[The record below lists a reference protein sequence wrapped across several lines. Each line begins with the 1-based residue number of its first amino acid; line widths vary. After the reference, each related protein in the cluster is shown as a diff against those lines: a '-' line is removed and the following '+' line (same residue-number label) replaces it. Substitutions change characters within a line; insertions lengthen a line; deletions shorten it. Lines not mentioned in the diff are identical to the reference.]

1 MGHCPSIDM
10 KVLIVRFSSIGDIV
24 LTTPVIRI
32 LKSRPETL
40 VHYVVF
46 RKFSQVLKHNPYI
59 DKVITVD
66 RSIREVIPELRSYD
80 YDLIIDLHR
89 NIRTLSLKLRLLKPF
104 VTFRKLNLRKLL
116 LVVFRLNYMPE
127 VHVVD
132 RYLKTLDKLML
143 TNDFLG
149 LDYHIADADFHALD
163 QLPPW
168 CNEGYYAIVVGGR
181 YPTKIFPPA
190 KVREVVMQLNKP
202 VVLVGGQ
209 EDFGR
214 GAEICEEI
222 PAEKAFNACGRFSL
236 NESAAIIAKASVVLT
251 NDTGLMHIA
260 AAFKKKIVSVWGNT
274 VPALGMTPYL
284 PLHLQ
289 HRSVIIQR
297 DDVKCRPCSKL
308 GYDKCP
314 RRHFDC
320 MLNIDPADVASAM
333 HQLEIMPDQR

>member
-1 MGHCPSIDM
+1 M

-32 LKSRPETL
+32 LKSRPDTV
-40 VHYVVF
+40 VHYLVF

-59 DKVITVD
+59 DKVITID
-66 RSIREVIPELRSYD
+66 RSIREVIPELRVYD

-89 NIRTLSLKLRLLKPF
+89 NIRTLSLKIQLLKPY
-104 VTFRKLNLRKLL
+104 VAFRKLNFRKFI
-116 LVVFRLNYMPE
+116 LVAFRRNWMPQM
-127 VHVVD
+127 HIVD
-132 RYLKTLDKLML
+132 RYLKTLDKLGL
-143 TNDFLG
+143 TNDLLG
-149 LDYHIADADFHALD
+149 LDYHIADADFNALD

-168 CNEGYYAIVVGGR
+168 CTEGYYAIVIGGR
-181 YPTKIFPPA
+181 YTTKIFPPE
-190 KVREVVMQLNKP
+190 KVREVVLQLDKP
-202 VVLVGGQ
+202 VVLVGGH

-214 GAEICEEI
+214 GAEICEDL
-222 PAEKAFNACGRFSL
+222 PPEKAFNGCGRFSL

-260 AAFKKKIVSVWGNT
+260 AAFKQKIVSVWGNT

-284 PLHLQ
+284 PKPLQ
-289 HRSVIIQR
+289 HYSVIIQK

-320 MLNIDPADVASAM
+320 MLKIDPAAVVSAM
-333 HQLEIMPDQR
+333 HELDLMPDQR